1 MARVQSTATLL
12 PWVKELP
19 PVRDGRKQF
28 ASGKII
34 PFLNQHV
41 YPEGGVA
48 EVKRAR
54 RQEKE
59 AFLRTVAD
67 PLIMTGGG
75 RASDVA
81 GSGAGGRGPRY
92 TNSGVPKEEGYAVR
106 SHEAHRV
113 VGDDINAQ
121 VREVGP
127 EDRATA
133 AGGTGNKPSECKN
146 CGSVEAKAAARVA
159 GVKTG
164 MTTTSSGVAS
174 NRQQPSCLVTGRPTA
189 IDRVAVP
196 GNGQQRRRREGEGP
210 RDTRLW
216 EHEGGG
222 AVNGRERGAA
232 GDSVSMFSSGCFVT
246 DGEGEGEVEVRASKG
261 GRGEPNTLAAAQGK
275 KNRASPVVTASV
287 SVSVV
292 DMGVIQSGV
301 SPA

>member
-67 PLIMTGGG
+67 PLVMTGGG

-81 GSGAGGRGPRY
+81 GSGAGGRGMRY
-92 TNSGVPKEEGYAVR
+92 TNSGVAKEEGYAVR
-106 SHEAHRV
+106 SHEAHHV
-113 VGDDINAQ
+113 VGDEINAL

-127 EDRATA
+127 EDRETA
-133 AGGTGNKPSECKN
+133 AGGTGNNPGERRN
-146 CGSVEAKAAARVA
+146 GGSGKAKTARVA
-159 GVKTG
+159 VVKAG
-164 MTTTSSGVAS
+164 TTTTPSSVAG
-174 NRQQPSCLVTGRPTA
+174 NRQQSSCLVTGRPTA
-189 IDRVAVP
+189 MDGVAVP
-196 GNGQQRRRREGEGP
+196 GNGQQRRRCEGEGP
-210 RDTRLW
+210 RDTILW

-222 AVNGRERGAA
+222 GVGGRERGEA
-232 GDSVSMFSSGCFVT
+232 GDSVSMFSTDRFVT
-246 DGEGEGEVEVRASKG
+246 DGEGEGEVEVRAPKG
-261 GRGEPNTLAAAQGK
+261 GRGEPNTLAAAQAE

-292 DMGVIQSGV
+292 DIGAIPSGG